1 MFFFYVLF
9 IAYILAIN
17 AYAFMLVRSLKDKAE
32 IDPSSPINKQFDGKL
47 ALTGVLGGAIAIYVS
62 MFVFKYRLSNLFL
75 MILMP
80 LLGVLNIFLFFSLFR
95 FKFFIF

>member
-1 MFFFYVLF
+1 MFFFYILF

-17 AYAFMLVRSLKDKAE
+17 AYAFMLVRSLKDQTE
-32 IDPSSPINKQFDGKL
+32 FDPTSPTVKQFDGKL

>member
-1 MFFFYVLF
+1 MFFFYILF

-17 AYAFMLVRSLKDKAE
+17 AYAFMLVRSLKDKTE
-32 IDPSSPINKQFDGKL
+32 IDTTSPTVKQFDGKL

-80 LLGVLNIFLFFSLFR
+80 LLGVLNIFLFFALFR